1 MSKSIKIDFNEL
13 LQVREPWRVV
23 GVSFDGNSR
32 VDIELEYTSKVGKCS
47 ECGTEGKVYDSR
59 ETRSWRHLDI
69 MQYQTYLHCRIP
81 RIDCGSCNKVL
92 SVKVPWAESR
102 NGYTLLFEN
111 HAIDILQA
119 ARSVEEARKLLGIN
133 WHQLNG
139 IKERAVSRGLLA
151 RSAVNIVSIGIDE
164 KSYAKGHQYASIL
177 SDLDNS
183 RVLDLVSGRRQQDA
197 ESLIK
202 QALNSEQRES
212 VKAAAIDMSKSF
224 QNAIE
229 STLPEAK
236 IVHDVFH
243 IAKHLNEAV
252 DKTRRWENKMLLR
265 DSNKSLQGLRFEF
278 LRNSEN
284 VDLEI
289 TDMFKTL
296 ERAGYKTAEAW
307 QYKELF
313 RHFWRYTSRAWAR
326 KFFKKWYYRVVTSDL
341 RHLKKVAVMLKKRIN
356 NVLNYFN
363 HRITNAKAEG
373 FNSKIQTVQSNSRGF
388 RSFQNLRIAVL
399 FYCGKLQLKHQS
411 SH

>member
-13 LQVREPWRVV
+13 LQVRDPWRVV
-23 GVSFDGNSR
+23 GVSFDGSSR
-32 VDIELEYTSKVGKCS
+32 VDIELEYTSDVGKCS
-47 ECGTEGKVYDSR
+47 ECGAVGKVYDTR
-59 ETRSWRHLDI
+59 ETRSWRHLDM

-81 RIDCGSCNKVL
+81 RINCGSCNKVL

-111 HAIDILQA
+111 HAIDVLQS
-119 ARSVEEARKLLGIN
+119 ARSVEEARKLLGVN

-139 IKERAVSRGLLA
+139 IKERAVIRGVLA
-151 RSAVNIVSIGIDE
+151 RTSVCITNIGIDE

-177 SDLDNS
+177 SDLDS
-183 RVLDLVSGRRQQDA
+183 GRVLDLVAGRKQEDA
-197 ESLIK
+197 EKLIK
-202 QALNSEQRES
+202 QGLNHEQRNS
-212 VKAAAIDMSKSF
+212 VKAAAIDMSRSF

-229 STLPEAK
+229 STLPKAK
-236 IVHDVFH
+236 IVHDIFH

-252 DKTRRWENKMLLR
+252 DKTRRWEHRMLLR

-284 VDLEI
+284 VDPDI
-289 TDMFKTL
+289 TSMFKTL
-296 ERAGYKTAEAW
+296 EQAEYKTAKVW
-307 QYKELF
+307 HYKELF
-313 RHFWRYTSRAWAR
+313 RHFWRYTSRAWAS
-326 KFFKKWYYRVVTSDL
+326 KFFNTWYSRIITSDL
-341 RHLKKVAVMLKKRIN
+341 RHLKKVAVMLKNRIG

-388 RSFQNLRIAVL
+388 RNFQNLRIAVL
-399 FYCGKLQLKHQS
+399 FYCGKLQLKHQF